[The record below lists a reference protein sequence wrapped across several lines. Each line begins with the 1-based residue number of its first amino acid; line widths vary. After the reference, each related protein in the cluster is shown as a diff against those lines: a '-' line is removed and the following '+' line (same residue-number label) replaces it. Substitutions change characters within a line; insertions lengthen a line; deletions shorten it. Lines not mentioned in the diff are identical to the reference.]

1 MTTLTANPR
10 PRLGFPLIAG
20 IALILGGL
28 LLGLENAGLSVPDTV
43 FRLWPLLLML
53 LGAARLHAR
62 GWLSTG
68 GHFLLFLGMIFLGL
82 QFAPET
88 APRFLGPVSLLWLG
102 VIISLRAL
110 RPTSTATAQP
120 AAPPADE

>member
-28 LLGLENAGLSVPDTV
+28 LLGLENAGLSVPDAV

-62 GWLSTG
+62 GWLNTG
-68 GHFLLFLGMIFLGL
+68 GHVLLFLGALFLGL
-82 QFAPET
+82 QFAPDAIEGFV
-88 APRFLGPVSLLWLG
+88 APLGLLWLG

-110 RPTSTATAQP
+110 RPTSPTPAQP